1 MELRPGDMVRV
12 RSEQLPDAIRRELD
26 PDSGSAVGRVL
37 ETSDVSLV
45 DLEWSVDYASGAVM
59 DGVLPKRRSDLC
71 CLPSD
76 ALEKI
81 TQEEYA
87 AQRTR

>member
-1 MELRPGDMVRV
+1 MELCPGDMVRV

-26 PDSGSAVGRVL
+26 PEPGTAVGRVL
-37 ETSDVSLV
+37 EASDVSLV

-59 DGVLPKRRSDLC
+59 DGVLPKRRSDLLR
-71 CLPSD
+71 LPSD

-81 TQEEYA
+81 GRDEYVA
-87 AQRTR
+87 RRTR